1 MIRASKK
8 REEEPDFDRKRL
20 ILAPSGDM
28 DRPRTTD
35 EESDDSRGRRKMYA
49 YYLLCIKSELFVLNF
64 SCYII

>member
-1 MIRASKK
+1 MVKICFIQLMIRASKK

-35 EESDDSRGRRKMYA
+35 EESDDSRGYRKMYGH
-49 YYLLCIKSELFVLNF
+49 YFSE
-64 SCYII
+64 

>member
-35 EESDDSRGRRKMYA
+35 EESDDSRGYRKMYGH
-49 YYLLCIKSELFVLNF
+49 YFSE
-64 SCYII
+64 